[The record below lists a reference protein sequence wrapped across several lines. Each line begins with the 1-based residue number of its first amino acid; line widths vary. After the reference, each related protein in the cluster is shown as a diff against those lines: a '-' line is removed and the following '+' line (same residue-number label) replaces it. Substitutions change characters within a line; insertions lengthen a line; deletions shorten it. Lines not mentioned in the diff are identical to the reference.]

1 MNGVGFQRLR
11 VLAGVLVLQCGSVV
25 RRFEI
30 VGERD
35 ARAPGMGLAQGAQLV
50 AALGD
55 ELVFVVGGGGVV
67 CRTSPCAR
75 SNDGR

>member
-1 MNGVGFQRLR
+1 MNSVGFKRLC
-11 VLAGVLVLQCGSVV
+11 VLAGVLVLQRGSVV
-25 RRFEI
+25 RRLEI

-35 ARAPGMGLAQGAQLV
+35 ACALCMGLAQGAQLV

-67 CRTSPCAR
+67 LF
-75 SNDGR
+75 

>member
-1 MNGVGFQRLR
+1 MNGVGFKRLC
-11 VLAGVLVLQCGSVV
+11 VLAGVLVLQRGSVV

-35 ARAPGMGLAQGAQLV
+35 ARALCMGLAQGAQLV

-67 CRTSPCAR
+67 LF
-75 SNDGR
+75 